1 VSSAKTAEPI
11 EVQSSMLSRVG
22 PGNMYL
28 YYMGMYKDVDAAT
41 EMGTFLVSGQLKSIV
56 KHRILGVG

>member
-11 EVQSSMLSRVG
+11 EMQSSILSRVG

-28 YYMGMYKDVDAAT
+28 YYMGMYRDVDAAT
-41 EMGTFLVSGQLKSIV
+41 EMSTFWGVWPIEKHCT
-56 KHRILGVG
+56 HRILGVG